1 MRGIFRANHKRA
13 TNKKDSGR
21 PPRVRVHCVSA
32 HDQIG
37 FTPHVNNMDNV
48 KEYRD
53 DARFDHEATI
63 LIEDFPVGT
72 YYHGRM
78 INYSE
83 SGMCFESQVVHEP
96 GAPIIFCIE
105 DSPYPACPG
114 VYRGQ
119 IKWCRPL
126 AETGSL
132 YSFGMG
138 VEYFK
143 NDFLLNLQSKSQT
156 GLSRMPSAFLEEN
169 TARTLDGQPGIEEA
183 QEIRTEIRQSTEDL
197 DENHRKHP
205 RRPFGRSVLYA
216 TRNRFFKGTIKDIS
230 KGGVFIEAP
239 DMMAVG
245 LPLTLAI
252 PSGGQGRG
260 LKLKGEIVR
269 IDPNGLAI
277 RFKSVIK
284 N

>member
-1 MRGIFRANHKRA
+1 MHPA
-13 TNKKDSGR
+13 
-21 PPRVRVHCVSA
+21 RVN
-32 HDQIG
+32 D
-37 FTPHVNNMDNV
+37 MENV

-53 DARFDHEATI
+53 DARFDYEATI
-63 LIEDFPVGT
+63 LIEDFPDGT

-78 INYSE
+78 TNYSE
-83 SGMCFESQVVHEP
+83 SGMCFESQAVHEP
-96 GAPIIFCIE
+96 GAPIIFSIE
-105 DSPYPACPG
+105 DTPYPACPG
-114 VYRGQ
+114 VYHGQ

-126 AETGSL
+126 PEKASI
-132 YSFGMG
+132 YNFGMG

-143 NDFLLNLQSKSQT
+143 PDFLLALQDKSQK
-156 GLSRMPSAFLEEN
+156 GLSRPPSPFHDGS
-169 TARTLDGQPGIEEA
+169 TARILDGQTGIEEA
-183 QEIRTEIRQSTEDL
+183 REIPTEIRRSPKYH

-205 RRPFGRSVLYA
+205 RRSFGRPVLYA

-252 PSGGQGRG
+252 PSGDQGRG

-269 IDPNGLAI
+269 IDSNGLAI

>member
-1 MRGIFRANHKRA
+1 MGKTAL
-13 TNKKDSGR
+13 
-21 PPRVRVHCVSA
+21 PA
-32 HDQIG
+32 HDDIG
-37 FTPHVNNMDNV
+37 FIPHMNDMQNV

-63 LIEDFPVGT
+63 LIEDFPDGT

-78 INYSE
+78 TNYSE
-83 SGMCFESQVVHEP
+83 SGMCFESQVGHEP
-96 GAPIIFCIE
+96 GAPIIFSIE

-114 VYRGQ
+114 VYHGQ

-126 AETGSL
+126 PETASL

-143 NDFLLNLQSKSQT
+143 PEFLLTLQAKSQT
-156 GLSRMPSAFLEEN
+156 DLSPTPTPFHAGRTAQIPDNQTGFEDVQEMP
-169 TARTLDGQPGIEEA
+169 TD
-183 QEIRTEIRQSTEDL
+183 IRQPPKDH

-205 RRPFGRSVLYA
+205 RRSFGRPVLYA

-245 LPLTLAI
+245 QPLTLAI
-252 PSGGQGRG
+252 PSGDQGQG